1 MTLLYSRHIWTNILI
16 SIMFVPLKSQGKYF
30 FVKYVLLIQRS
41 YSPLRHKYVSGIDS
55 LLFSLRE
62 FCKFHLIGHKVPIC
76 HVRLGILRDLVGNY
90 FHCSTAIFS
99 VNFQFFSG
107 FHICSFLSFHN
118 FCQGLAVFTSF
129 EHVYYSAYTQ
139 LKLIVL
145 LPVAVVLKEGYS
157 KTRQET
163 PRDAKRRQEN

>member
-1 MTLLYSRHIWTNILI
+1 
-16 SIMFVPLKSQGKYF
+16 MFVPLKSQGKYF

-107 FHICSFLSFHN
+107 FHICSFLSFHKSQ
-118 FCQGLAVFTSF
+118 FLLGPCCFHEFWTCLLLSL
-129 EHVYYSAYTQ
+129 YSIEINST
-139 LKLIVL
+139 